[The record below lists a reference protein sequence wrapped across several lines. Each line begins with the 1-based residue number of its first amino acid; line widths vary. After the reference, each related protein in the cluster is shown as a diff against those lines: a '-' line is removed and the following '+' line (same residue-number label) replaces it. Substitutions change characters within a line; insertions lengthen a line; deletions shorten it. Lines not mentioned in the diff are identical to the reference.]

1 MKTQQNRRQ
10 FGKTKAPLAKVNTM
24 STASTLKSE
33 DYFEWK
39 NFDKIFLEAEF
50 LHKKGKLSPEFVQV
64 LKANNCWRNDEPYCS
79 WEYFTYSMT
88 DGQIMSIVNAFKKMK
103 TA

>member
-1 MKTQQNRRQ
+1 MKMQQNQRQ
-10 FGKTKAPLAKVNTM
+10 FGKTYKAN
-24 STASTLKSE
+24 SLKTE

-50 LHKKGKLSPEFVQV
+50 LHKKHKLSPDFIQV

-88 DGQIMSIVNAFKKMK
+88 DDQIMSIVNAFKKMK